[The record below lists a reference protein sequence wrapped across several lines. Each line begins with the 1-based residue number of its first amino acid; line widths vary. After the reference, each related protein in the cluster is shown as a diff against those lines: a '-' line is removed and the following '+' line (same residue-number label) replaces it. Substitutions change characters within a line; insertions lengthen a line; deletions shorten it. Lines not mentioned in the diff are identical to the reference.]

1 MEAAIEDGQTGII
14 VRERSPEA
22 FSSAILTLH
31 GLSPEEKA
39 IRAAY
44 MAHRVRE
51 QFSLEQQKQAWGVFF
66 NEVSNNH

>member
-1 MEAAIEDGQTGII
+1 
-14 VRERSPEA
+14 
-22 FSSAILTLH
+22 
-31 GLSPEEKA
+31 
-39 IRAAY
+39 